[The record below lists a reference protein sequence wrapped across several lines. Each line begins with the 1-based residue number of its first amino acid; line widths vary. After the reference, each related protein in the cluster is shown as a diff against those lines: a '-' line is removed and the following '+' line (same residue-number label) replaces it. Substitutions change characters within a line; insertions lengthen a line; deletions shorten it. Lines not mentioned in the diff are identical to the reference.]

1 MATPDISTK
10 PEPSTKCRR
19 KQRASP
25 FVGLFLISAFVL
37 SSSMVPYF
45 ALRRRF
51 MRSEENLKNFLSVAR
66 REQLLALSQNH
77 AQLNKSLETMRMQ
90 LDKAMGDLKDV
101 RTAMLKDRN
110 TANALEKHA
119 DGMRY
124 IFLWLMS
131 SLFSRFRSEC
141 NSKYMKRKSYRC
153 SLLERT
159 EQVKRTVPLMS
170 LE

>member
-1 MATPDISTK
+1 
-10 PEPSTKCRR
+10 
-19 KQRASP
+19 
-25 FVGLFLISAFVL
+25 
-37 SSSMVPYF
+37 
-45 ALRRRF
+45 

-90 LDKAMGDLKDV
+90 LDKAMGDLKGV

-124 IFLWLMS
+124 IFL
-131 SLFSRFRSEC
+131 
-141 NSKYMKRKSYRC
+141 
-153 SLLERT
+153 
-159 EQVKRTVPLMS
+159 
-170 LE
+170 